1 MTGPFA
7 HGEDAFLERL
17 RRRFAVLGPPRG
29 GLGIG
34 DDAALLPGRP
44 PRVVT
49 TDLLVEG
56 QHFRFDLLDPA
67 DLAVRAL
74 EANLSDVAAMG
85 ARPEAVF
92 LGLGW
97 PRGATSER
105 RLPRFLAALF
115 EACAARRVPLLGGD
129 TVRVPQ
135 GATTVALTVTGIP
148 HRGGP
153 VLRSGGRP
161 GDVLVVT
168 GTLGGSALGLAL
180 LEGRL
185 RPPRETALKRLAA
198 AAVARYRR
206 PEAQL
211 AAAPAMAGAARALI
225 DLSDGMGLDLPRLA
239 RASGCGFEVVAE
251 RLPIDPAPARLLRPA
266 AARRLALGGG
276 EDFELLAAVPPAR
289 LAGLLRG
296 LAAADVPAAP
306 IGRLLPARAGGRLL
320 VGGAGK
326 RWIAAGWDPFRTGRA
341 PGLDATA
348 PPSVFPRGRGRTAA
362 G

>member
-1 MTGPFA
+1 VTGPFA

-17 RRRFAVLGPPRG
+17 RRRFAVPVAPRG

-44 PRVVT
+44 RRVVT

-67 DLAVRAL
+67 DLALRAL
-74 EANLSDVAAMG
+74 EANLSDLAAMG
-85 ARPEAVF
+85 AWPEAVF

-97 PRGATSER
+97 PRGVSAER
-105 RLPRFLAALF
+105 RLPRFLAGLH

-129 TVRVPQ
+129 TVRVPP

-180 LEGRL
+180 LEGKL
-185 RPPRETALKRLAA
+185 RWPRGTAARRLAA

-206 PEAQL
+206 PAARLDAGPAL
-211 AAAPAMAGAARALI
+211 AGSARALI

-239 RASGCGFEVVAE
+239 RASGCGFEVEAE
-251 RLPIDPAPARLLRPA
+251 RLPIDPALTRLLSPA

-276 EDFELLAAVPPAR
+276 EDFELLAAIQPAR
-289 LAGLLRG
+289 LAGLLRRLG
-296 LAAADVPAAP
+296 AAGVPAAP

-320 VGGAGK
+320 VGGAAR
-326 RWIAAGWDPFRTGRA
+326 RWIAAGWDPFRTA
-341 PGLDATA
+341 HPAGLDAA
-348 PPSVFPRGRGRTAA
+348 SLRSVFTKGRRRAAA